1 MCCALKNMLSMNI
14 FRFHHIYERTW
25 FGIRKTKLKLEI
37 LLKLFLHSALLPEQ
51 V

>member
-1 MCCALKNMLSMNI
+1 MSCALKNMLSMNV

-25 FGIRKTKLKLEI
+25 FGVTKAKLKLEI
-37 LLKLFLHSALLPEQ
+37 LLNLFLHSAPLPEQ